1 MTGPRPLLQEA
12 PAAPATLGFEAIYA
26 SRFHEV
32 ERWLR
37 ALGVPPSEREDVA
50 QDVFVVVQRKLD
62 AFDGE
67 NLFGWLFRITSRV
80 ASDWRRRAWFKNLF
94 SKRREVDLDAFEW
107 SGQGPAEAVERQEE
121 QQRLALL
128 LQQMTEKRRT
138 AFVLFE
144 VEGYTGEEIAAL
156 LQVPVAT
163 VWTRLFHAR
172 KEFLA
177 RVESLRRAER
187 GEEPR

>member
-1 MTGPRPLLQEA
+1 MSLRPVLREA
-12 PAAPATLGFEAIYA
+12 PPSAPPVGFDAVY
-26 SRFHEV
+26 SRRFHDV

-50 QDVFVVVQRKLD
+50 QDVFMVVQRKLD

-67 NLFGWLFRITSRV
+67 NLLGWLFRITTRV

-94 SKRREVDLDAFEW
+94 SKRREVDLDGFEW
-107 SGQGPAEAVERQEE
+107 AGQGPAEAVERQQE
-121 QQRLALL
+121 QQRLAALL
-128 LQQMTEKRRT
+128 RKMSDKRRT

-144 VEGYTGEEIAAL
+144 VEGYSGEEVAAML
-156 LQVPVAT
+156 DVPVAT

-177 RVESLRRAER
+177 LVDELRRQEQA
-187 GEEPR
+187 GEAP